1 MQLDRIKRF
10 IKKKE
15 KYELK
20 SQWYDKARQQM
31 SQSYEKAR
39 QQLQEKNNMMSQ
51 IGLSSIS
58 SGLSMLKFD
67 VNEIDIERDIE
78 NEILKEEDKEL
89 IKAIRKQNRKTC
101 FCFKQKVKKELQE
114 QL

>member
-1 MQLDRIKRF
+1 M
-10 IKKKE
+10 
-15 KYELK
+15 K

-78 NEILKEEDKEL
+78 NEILKEGFSNLTTAMKELNEKFSISNSQLEAQTSEL
-89 IKAIRKQNRKTC
+89 IKTNTKMDVVNQ
-101 FCFKQKVKKELQE
+101 
-114 QL
+114 